1 MNGRLADYLSIA
13 ARHLLSKKA
22 RAFLTILGIAI
33 GVAAVVATVSLGE
46 GIRFQAIT
54 SIKSQ
59 SDLSLLEVS
68 SDVRGETMQLITEEK
83 IARLSSLPH
92 VRAVAPVILDGYA
105 TERQTYLQV
114 MGVRADEFGA
124 VISPAFSSG
133 TMFSPGSHEVVIGAT
148 QADALRRNEGVRIG
162 DRLPIVLRQ
171 YDAQGRPNDTEIEF
185 VVAGILQSRGDRFDR
200 MVLMDREVAID
211 LRSTDTPYDRVLVRI
226 DDPDAVFPVSD
237 EIQGIGLA
245 ANGAFEQ
252 IRAVNRL
259 MDLVVLFLAFFAGI
273 SLIVGALM
281 ISNTMVTSVLERT
294 REIGISMAIGAS
306 ERDVI
311 ALILYECLYIGILGG
326 IAGDIIGIGF
336 SGMINAAGP
345 ALINAQLGDA
355 YAGLFGPE
363 IARVTPEILIAG
375 FAVAVILSL
384 AAGVYPAFKASRL
397 NPVEAI
403 RSER

>member
-1 MNGRLADYLSIA
+1 MNGKLADYLTIA
-13 ARHLLSKKA
+13 GRHLMSKKA

-83 IARLSSLPH
+83 ITRLSSLPH

-105 TERQTYLQV
+105 TKRQTYLQV
-114 MGVRADEFGA
+114 MGVRSDEFNA
-124 VISPAFSSG
+124 VISPAFASG
-133 TMFSPGSHEVVIGAT
+133 NMLAPGTHELVLGAT
-148 QADALRRNEGVRIG
+148 QADSLRRNEGVRVG
-162 DRLPIVLRQ
+162 DNLPIVLRQ
-171 YDAQGRPNDTEIEF
+171 YDAQGRPNDTEITF
-185 VVAGILQSRGDRFDR
+185 VVAGVLQSRGDRFDR
-200 MVLMDREVAID
+200 MVLMDRDVAMN
-211 LRSTDTPYDRVLVRI
+211 LRNADTPYDRVLVRI
-226 DDPDAVFPVSD
+226 DDPDAVFPVAE
-237 EIQGIGLA
+237 EILGIGLT

-294 REIGISMAIGAS
+294 REIGISMAVGAS

-326 IAGDIIGIGF
+326 IAGDIVGIGF
-336 SGMINAAGP
+336 SAIINAAGP
-345 ALINAQLGDA
+345 ALISAQLGDT
-355 YAGLFGPE
+355 YEGLFGPD
-363 IARVTPEILIAG
+363 IARVTPEILVAG

-384 AAGVYPAFKASRL
+384 AAGAYPAYKASRL